1 MQHLVLDFPTDIEST
16 MRDSTVF
23 LEMIAMLPFEV
34 EGSEQVPVPFRYDI
48 SPLATKRTILY
59 RPNTLQGEPK
69 TASLGAVWA
78 GKYDK
83 VPSNK
88 IVDVVW
94 EVLQLLF
101 PCIHVEVDWGCF

>member
-1 MQHLVLDFPTDIEST
+1 MVCSICVGFPDRFECFNRFVIVCHLI
-16 MRDSTVF
+16 
-23 LEMIAMLPFEV
+23 LPSEV

-48 SPLATKRTILY
+48 NPLATKRTIIY
-59 RPNTLQGEPK
+59 RPNPLQGEPK

-78 GKYDK
+78 GKYEK
-83 VPSNK
+83 LPSNK

-101 PCIHVEVDWGCF
+101 PSC